1 MNIGAEDETTEFK
14 ESMAQLDKG
23 ILSLTAMLNR
33 SNEGTVYFG
42 VNDDGKV
49 IGLTIGDSTLE
60 KIRNALRNDVQP
72 RILADTEI
80 LESDD
85 GKKYISVHASGY
97 EIPYSYDG
105 RYYIRHGSSN
115 ETASPDLVAKMV
127 LSRGYDAMRDMESY
141 EQDLTFKTLNIM
153 LESQGLHPRNDTNF
167 FNSIGLLT
175 KGGVFNY
182 NAMILADK
190 NDLVMQIVEFQGETR
205 SVFSKKRDYGG
216 QCMFRSMD
224 LIFDAIQSRNETKLE
239 FSAGRR
245 IDLDLFDL
253 DCVREAWYN
262 ACLHN
267 RWYTGNSPILMI
279 FDDRIEIQSYGSI
292 PYGIPMDDLYEGRS
306 APVNESLFKL
316 AMRTGFVENTGHG
329 IPTIIAKYGKDAIDV
344 TGSSVTITIPFAF
357 EPSLVTTRKSREIAD
372 KLDDRESK
380 VLDYLRNNQYA
391 KISEIS
397 KETGLNESSVKRT
410 LSSLKTKGALEN
422 KGTNRNSIWVP
433 LI

>member
-1 MNIGAEDETTEFK
+1 MNIGTENETTEFK
-14 ESMAQLDKG
+14 ESMTQLDKG
-23 ILSLTAMLNR
+23 VLSLTAMLNR

-42 VNDDGKV
+42 VDDNGEI
-49 IGLTIGDSTLE
+49 IGLAVGDSTLE
-60 KIRNALRNDVQP
+60 KIRNAIRNDIQP
-72 RILADTEI
+72 RILADTEV

-105 RYYIRHGSSN
+105 RYYVRHGSSN

-127 LSRGYDAMRDMESY
+127 LSRGYDAMREMESY
-141 EQDLTFKTLNIM
+141 EQNLTFHTLNVM
-153 LESQGLHPRNDTNF
+153 LESHGLHPRNDSNF

-205 SVFSKKRDYGG
+205 AVFSKRRDYGG
-216 QCMFRSMD
+216 QCMFRSME

-239 FSAGRR
+239 FSSGRR

-267 RWYTGNSPILMI
+267 RWYTGNSPVLMI

-306 APVNESLFKL
+306 SPVNESLFKL
-316 AMRTGFVENTGHG
+316 AMRNGFVENTGHG
-329 IPTIIAKYGKDAIDV
+329 IPTIISKYGKDAINA

-357 EPSLVTTRKSREIAD
+357 EPTLVTTRKSRELAD
-372 KLDDRESK
+372 KLDEKEFK
-380 VLDYLRNNQYA
+380 VLDYLKNNQYA

-410 LSSLKTKGALEN
+410 LSSLKTKGVLEN
-422 KGTNRNSIWVP
+422 RGTNRNSIWVS